1 MSIGELLLSKRAKVI
16 LGYVYGWGAS
26 VVMIGAL
33 FKLQHWQHSGFFLT
47 VGLLTEA
54 VIFFVSAFEPPL
66 EMPEW
71 SRVYPQ
77 LREDFE
83 LNEDLE
89 QIAVGGKSKFEELF
103 AGSDLTPELLGNVSK
118 GLTELSNTARGI
130 SDISSATIATDLYV
144 KNMSSASE
152 SMSTLA
158 QVNTKAHE
166 SIHGFV
172 NQVVTGYSATAQ
184 QLSETG
190 KHIIEKMN
198 HSGEEFT
205 AKLTESGN
213 LLSSSYKKASDVLST
228 ELNGFNEKTRQ
239 YSDNIEKLNKNI
251 HSLNDTYESQLKGT
265 SDQFKV
271 SQKFSNDMTAMN
283 DMLASSIDELKK
295 YKSNAEQLN
304 KNLEALNTIYGNM
317 LGAMNYKK

>member
-1 MSIGELLLSKRAKVI
+1 MSIGELLLTKRAKVI

-71 SRVYPQ
+71 SKVYPQ
-77 LREDFE
+77 LRDDYDMA
-83 LNEDLE
+83 DLE
-89 QIAVGGKSKFEELF
+89 PIGEKKRFDELF
-103 AGSDLTPELLGNVSK
+103 SGSELTPELLDNVSK

-144 KNMSSASE
+144 KNLSSASE
-152 SMSTLA
+152 SMNNLA
-158 QVNTKAHE
+158 QVNNKANE

-172 NQVVTGYSATAQ
+172 TQVVTGYSSTAQ
-184 QLSETG
+184 QLSESG
-190 KHIIEKMN
+190 KLIIEKMN
-198 HSGEEFT
+198 RSGEEFT
-205 AKLTESGN
+205 AKLSESGN
-213 LLSSSYKKASDVLST
+213 LLSTSYKKVSEVMAG
-228 ELNGFNEKTRQ
+228 ELNGFNEKTKQ
-239 YSDNIEKLNKNI
+239 YSDNIEKLNKSI
-251 HSLNDTYESQLKGT
+251 HSLNETFENQLKGT
-265 SDQFKV
+265 HDQFKV
-271 SQKFSNDMTAMN
+271 SQKFSTDMASMN
-283 DMLASSIDELKK
+283 EMLASSIDELKK

-317 LGAMNYKK
+317 LGAMNYKKQ